1 MTTPSDAD
9 RPPVEAPG
17 ASAVFSPGGDI
28 FPETCDA
35 AGGVHSIDLPAGA
48 ASGQYGTGR
57 QGDAEPV
64 PGGES
69 AEADAT
75 RPEAVET
82 VSDLEVEADPSAL
95 AASLQRDTS
104 DASGGVLLDVS
115 DLKVHFPIK
124 SGVFVDRTVGYVYA
138 VDGVSLQVRR
148 GETYGLVGE
157 SGCGKTTL
165 GRAILRLTEPTA
177 GRVLFD
183 GVDVAS
189 LRRPQLRRVRQRM
202 QMVFQD
208 PLSSLDP
215 RQSVQSILVEG
226 MRAHGLDTGT
236 AATNKRLR
244 DLLAAVGLPARALQ
258 KYPHEF
264 SGGQRQRIGVAR
276 ALTVNPE
283 LIVADEPV
291 SALDVSVQAQVLN
304 LLEDLQDSLG
314 LTYIVIA
321 HDLAVVKHIS
331 DRVGVMYLGSLVEES
346 PAEELYE
353 HPMHPYTRALMSAVP
368 VPDPLVEDRR
378 ERILLTG
385 DLPSPANPPSG
396 CRFHTR
402 CPWRQETKCDT
413 DRPALLELA
422 PGHRV
427 ACHWAKDIA
436 DGVIRPTTPVAEPDL
451 V

>member
-1 MTTPSDAD
+1 MTGDQPRLPGGLGDPSAGSPAD
-9 RPPVEAPG
+9 SQGGDVIPGSFDSSGSVEA
-17 ASAVFSPGGDI
+17 
-28 FPETCDA
+28 
-35 AGGVHSIDLPAGA
+35 IDLPGSTA
-48 ASGQYGTGR
+48 
-57 QGDAEPV
+57 
-64 PGGES
+64 
-69 AEADAT
+69 AEAISGE
-75 RPEAVET
+75 PETSAI
-82 VSDLEVEADPSAL
+82 SDLESEADPSAL
-95 AASLQRDTS
+95 AASVKHEVAAAPGQ
-104 DASGGVLLDVS
+104 VLLDVQ
-115 DLKVHFPIK
+115 DLKVHFPIR
-124 SGVFVDRTVGYVYA
+124 SGVLIDRTVGYVYA
-138 VDGVSLQVRR
+138 VDGVSLTVRR

-177 GRVLFD
+177 GKVLFD
-183 GVDVAS
+183 GTDVAALNRKD
-189 LRRPQLRRVRQRM
+189 LRKARHRM

-215 RQSVQSILVEG
+215 RQSVASILVEG
-226 MRAHGLDTGT
+226 MRAHGLDTSP

-244 DLLAAVGLPARALQ
+244 DLLSAVGLPARALR

-276 ALTVNPE
+276 ALTVDPE

-331 DRVGVMYLGSLVEES
+331 DRVGVMYLGSLVEEA
-346 PAEELYE
+346 PAGDLYA
-353 HPMHPYTRALMSAVP
+353 HPLHPYTRALMSAVP
-368 VPDPLVEDRR
+368 VPDPVVEDSR
-378 ERILLTG
+378 ERILLAG
-385 DLPSPANPPSG
+385 DLPSPANPPTG

-402 CPWRQETKCDT
+402 CPWKQDTLCDT
-413 DRPALLELA
+413 DRPPLVELR

-427 ACHWAKDIA
+427 ACHWAEEIEA
-436 DGVIRPTTPVAEPDL
+436 GEIRPHDTREPDL